1 MSTHTPSRRSAN
13 RRRNVH
19 VLNSLS
25 EQPRPHGRP
34 APRDIFILWLMML
47 PDDANK
53 PLAAQL
59 EIARLDAATVSNCDT
74 EELRDLLLEVA
85 SVS

>member
-25 EQPRPHGRP
+25 EQPRPHGQP
-34 APRDIFILWLMML
+34 TARDIFILWLMLL
-47 PDDANK
+47 PDDANRSV
-53 PLAAQL
+53 AARQ
-59 EIARLDAATVSNCDT
+59 EIARLDAATVSNSDT
-74 EELRDLLLEVA
+74 EELRTLFLEITL
-85 SVS
+85 VS